1 MESRNG
7 EASFERQ
14 LSTQIEMVR
23 RNGRRMLRGADH
35 DVDDFTQEVLLRAWA
50 HRDRLRET
58 DSLSRWVAAIARNAA
73 RNTRRTRSQPPSG
86 DVDGLLDERPTV
98 SDELETTERW
108 ERLLNALGAL
118 DATNREL
125 LIARY
130 VDDATYD
137 ELQAL
142 HGLSYAAVT
151 SRVRRAKQHARRLIQ
166 ATLGSI
172 LAAFSA
178 KSERAFAQT
187 PRSAMSGSAAMSTI
201 LATSGLIV
209 GAVAVGVHAYGPTDA
224 GPASREI
231 AVTGVSEQTMGGE
244 ETMGDLQVRREDGRV
259 WIEAVPGGQFGEG
272 WDRFL
277 LAMQALLKA
286 RGVDADMATLM
297 ALSGDAFAL
306 CHASHWQGVA
316 NLAVPTDPVRNL
328 AEAYGFEYG
337 ATHEGYT
344 GPVLG
349 RPMEERERLT
359 GDALARLRQEIDAGR
374 PVLIAGAEDH
384 CGSCSVVVGYSEED
398 GTLCHVGDG
407 EPYRWTPIR
416 GVTPGAVDYG
426 FGVIDG
432 RIRGIGAPG
441 ANGGWY
447 ANPIYLLGVRETP
460 PSARERAL
468 SALRVAVALH
478 DSPTYERS
486 NWGGVEYFF
495 GARAYAEWEK
505 ALRELRYP
513 EDLSRDV
520 TAEVT
525 GFDDAY
531 DWYAMDNMVTQVD
544 QIVRGRSAAAAL
556 LDRSVDLFPEASEF
570 VRQAARHYREE
581 VDIAKRKL
589 HVFIPRDEDT
599 SKERAAWLSDE
610 TNREDGAG
618 AIAEMAVAERA
629 AIAQIEKVLGVVD
642 PGEMQ

>member
-1 MESRNG
+1 MAPTSG
-7 EASFERQ
+7 ETSFERQ
-14 LSTQIEMVR
+14 LSTQIAMIR
-23 RNGRRMLRGADH
+23 RIGRRMLRDADH
-35 DVDDFTQEVLLRAWA
+35 DIDDFTQDVLLRAWA
-50 HRDRLRET
+50 NRRQLRET
-58 DSLSRWVAAIARNAA
+58 DRLSRWVAAIARNAA
-73 RNTRRTRSQPPSG
+73 RNRRRTRPRIPSA
-86 DVDGLLDERPTV
+86 DIYGLLDARPMA

-130 VDDATYD
+130 VEDATYE

-142 HGLSYAAVT
+142 HGLSYAALT
-151 SRVRRAKQHARRLIQ
+151 SRIRRAKLQARRLVQ
-166 ATLGSI
+166 AALGGV
-172 LAAFSA
+172 LATFPG
-178 KSERAFAQT
+178 KSERAFAQA
-187 PRSAMSGSAAMSTI
+187 PRGALSGPAAMSTI

-209 GAVAVGVHAYGPTDA
+209 GAVAIGIHAYRAADA
-224 GPASREI
+224 APASRDI
-231 AVTGVSEQTMGGE
+231 AVTGVSDQTMDGAM
-244 ETMGDLQVRREDGRV
+244 TMGALQVRREDGRV

-316 NLAVPTDPVRNL
+316 DLCVPTDPVRNL

-344 GPVLG
+344 GPALG
-349 RPMEERERLT
+349 RPMEERQRLT
-359 GDALARLRQEIDAGR
+359 GEALARLRREIDAGR

-432 RIRGIGAPG
+432 RIRGTGAPG

-447 ANPIYLLGVRETP
+447 ANPIYLIGAIETP

-468 SALRVAVALH
+468 SALRGAVALH

-495 GARAYAEWEK
+495 GDRAYEEWEK

-513 EDLSRDV
+513 EDLARDL

-531 DWYAMDNMVTQVD
+531 DWYAMDNMMTQVD

-556 LDRSVDLFPEASEF
+556 LDRSADLFPEASEF
-570 VRQAARHYREE
+570 VQEAARYYREE
-581 VDIAKRKL
+581 VDVAKRRL

-599 SKERAAWLSDE
+599 SKERAAWLSE
-610 TNREDGAG
+610 EANREDGAE
-618 AIAEMAVAERA
+618 AIAEMVVAERA
-629 AIAQIEKVLGVVD
+629 AIALIRKVLAAVD
-642 PGEMQ
+642 PGEIQ